1 MSTATLCYW
10 QPAASAG
17 AANAA
22 ATSSTSA
29 AVADSTTSPT
39 TTMTVT
45 PTGNS
50 KNSIT
55 SIINR
60 INSNSNNNN
69 NICQQ
74 PKYSQQPYY
83 HATPTTSQNIHGDD
97 SQHQDD
103 WEMHGYHQ
111 QHHFNN
117 IINTTEDEVGSAGE
131 GRDDHVPKLYYYHP
145 ENSLEFVDSYNNDY
159 QNNDQDHHYNAE
171 VLVNNYNPTAENDAV
186 NDYDDQ
192 TKNIDEMLV
201 VDHEIAR
208 SHQLLRNCRWFRY
221 KTQIDIFRYIDHV
234 KVMPTILMAFV
245 NRFLCHH

>member
-17 AANAA
+17 AANAANAA

-69 NICQQ
+69 NNICQQ

-83 HATPTTSQNIHGDD
+83 HAAPTTSQNIHGDD

-171 VLVNNYNPTAENDAV
+171 VLVNNYNPTVENDAV

-192 TKNIDEMLV
+192 TRNIDEMLV
-201 VDHEIAR
+201 VNHEIAR

-234 KVMPTILMAFV
+234 
-245 NRFLCHH
+245 

>member
-60 INSNSNNNN
+60 INSNKNN

-83 HATPTTSQNIHGDD
+83 HAAPTTSKNIYGDD

-117 IINTTEDEVGSAGE
+117 ITNTRDEVRSAGE

-145 ENSLEFVDSYNNDY
+145 ENSLEFVDGYNNDY
-159 QNNDQDHHYNAE
+159 QNPDQDHHYNAE
-171 VLVNNYNPTAENDAV
+171 VLVNNYNHTAENDAV

-221 KTQIDIFRYIDHV
+221 KTQVDIFRYIDHV
-234 KVMPTILMAFV
+234 KVMPTILRAFV
-245 NRFLCHH
+245 NRFYVIIYCI